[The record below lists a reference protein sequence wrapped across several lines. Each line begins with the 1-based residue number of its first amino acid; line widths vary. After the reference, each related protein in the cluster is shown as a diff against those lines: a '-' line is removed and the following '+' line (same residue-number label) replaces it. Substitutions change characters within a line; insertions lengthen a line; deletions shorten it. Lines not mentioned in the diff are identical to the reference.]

1 MFQNFDVK
9 CYLNLSF
16 LHIYFFL
23 VKMLDYLKIIMNNA
37 LKSRI
42 MVKNTLVLGYEST
55 FFHLSIKKLRK
66 NIINTEKI
74 CTFVLDNIVIILVC
88 SLHL

>member
-1 MFQNFDVK
+1 
-9 CYLNLSF
+9 
-16 LHIYFFL
+16 
-23 VKMLDYLKIIMNNA
+23 MLDYLKIIMNNA

>member
-1 MFQNFDVK
+1 MFQNFDGK

-55 FFHLSIKKLRK
+55 FFHLSIKKIAKKHHQYRK
-66 NIINTEKI
+66 NMYL
-74 CTFVLDNIVIILVC
+74 CPR
-88 SLHL
+88 